1 MEEFCLADG
10 QWEECEVENYHEGLY
25 QGGHFSAANVRLN
38 HVYERR
44 PPREGR
50 ETYRNKVFQGLVIR
64 CKIALKTAP
73 ESRLRQLEQQLRGS
87 YWKGD
92 VFSLAIETDYGFA
105 AVAGDVN
112 PQDLDAVR
120 KSYVLSLQEMQRT
133 LDLIQNDT

>member
-1 MEEFCLADG
+1 MEG
-10 QWEECEVENYHEGLY
+10 
-25 QGGHFSAANVRLN
+25 
-38 HVYERR
+38 
-44 PPREGR
+44 
-50 ETYRNKVFQGLVIR
+50 
-64 CKIALKTAP
+64 
-73 ESRLRQLEQQLRGS
+73 QLRGS

-133 LDLIQNDT
+133 LDLIQNNT